1 MPSGTRPILELH
13 CFCNNSCT
21 LIASARIRFDNS
33 RNFPCCDSLNGI
45 NKPNARSDSAGAGVH
60 LIKRGHGASP
70 TTEMTHIAVTNDTG
84 GGGVVWLKPVTDE
97 EYNGGAKVL

>member
-1 MPSGTRPILELH
+1 
-13 CFCNNSCT
+13 
-21 LIASARIRFDNS
+21 
-33 RNFPCCDSLNGI
+33 
-45 NKPNARSDSAGAGVH
+45 VH